1 MSKSL
6 PQPELSGD
14 RVSLRALEP
23 TDLDWLLA
31 LENDPAIWAVS
42 NTLQP
47 YSRHALWRYLNAVDN
62 DLRAT
67 GQLRLVVTRKSDGTP
82 LGCVDLFDYN
92 ATHSR
97 AELSIVIL
105 AEHRGTGYAAETVE
119 IVKRY
124 AATWLDLNQLYIY
137 VMTENEA
144 VIRLFAEHGFERAGV
159 LRQWVKAGGEYHD
172 VVVLQWFRHSL
183 KNNEH

>member
-14 RVSLRALEP
+14 RVALRALEP

-105 AEHRGTGYAAETVE
+105 AEYRGTGYAAETVE

-124 AATWLDLNQLYIY
+124 AATWLDLNQLSIY